1 MTTVVKQQQPDWRR
15 SKVLELS
22 SQGYTE
28 REVSEVLKVSDSTVH
43 RDLVFIRKK
52 SIENLH
58 NHINERIPFEVEK
71 AIAGWILF

>member
-1 MTTVVKQQQPDWRR
+1 VKQQQPDWRR

-43 RDLVFIRKK
+43 RDLVFITKK